1 MDLTRLSHANE
12 RAPVTAYREVL
23 KERTRERVP
32 LDWAVTLNSLGNALT
47 TLGQRE
53 SGTAQLEEAVA
64 AYDAALTV
72 FVPAR
77 ADYYTDTC
85 RANRDRALAQLTE
98 SPFDAARER
107 SQRSLTL
114 PAPRKQHDNRQCEC
128 GMCELL
134 R

>member
-1 MDLTRLSHANE
+1 M
-12 RAPVTAYREVL
+12 TAYREVL

-114 PAPRKQHDNRQCEC
+114 PATRKQHDNRQCEC